1 MDLPLCTDERT
12 LSLFIVAAVDLLLGI
27 WLARLVYLAAGGII
41 GWTAISMNAHGAM
54 FPFILMAGGI
64 LFIVTAIW
72 LAKADSPLRRW
83 LDERTLPAPQRD
95 LAY

>member
-1 MDLPLCTDERT
+1 MT
-12 LSLFIVAAVDLLLGI
+12 
-27 WLARLVYLAAGGII
+27 
-41 GWTAISMNAHGAM
+41 AHGLM

-72 LAKADSPLRRW
+72 LAKSDSPLRRW
-83 LDERTLPAPQRD
+83 LEKRTLPAPQRD

>member
-1 MDLPLCTDERT
+1 MT
-12 LSLFIVAAVDLLLGI
+12 
-27 WLARLVYLAAGGII
+27 
-41 GWTAISMNAHGAM
+41 AHGAV
-54 FPFILMAGGI
+54 FPFLLMAGGI
-64 LFIVTAIW
+64 LFIVAAIW

>member
-1 MDLPLCTDERT
+1 
-12 LSLFIVAAVDLLLGI
+12 
-27 WLARLVYLAAGGII
+27 
-41 GWTAISMNAHGAM
+41 
-54 FPFILMAGGI
+54 MAGGI
-64 LFIVTAIW
+64 LFIVAAIW